1 MGFDFAEGVGDSQ
14 PNLTESLGGGVKVAK
29 KWNEIKW
36 NLYWS
41 LKTMYNICLK
51 ATD

>member
-14 PNLTESLGGGVKVAK
+14 PNFTKFLGGGVKVAK
-29 KWNEIKW
+29 KWIEIKW

-41 LKTMYNICLK
+41 LKKQFTIY
-51 ATD
+51 A